1 MDAGE
6 SQPMRLVLISRRY
19 PPQIGGAERVMA
31 NMAEALARSGHLVTV
46 LSSQNDVEGIAASPD
61 NKPADQDHNPKLI
74 RLPYNGLRLIGTA
87 QYMWGLNRW
96 LNRYRPDLV
105 YVSMLKHD
113 AYVAVRAG
121 QKLGFPMILRP
132 EGAGLTGDLAW
143 QKRGRFGAVIGR
155 KTRQANGLV
164 ALSETIQRE
173 LLTDGYDPNRI
184 HLIANGV
191 PVPVEHWS
199 SDKANVTKQ
208 VVFVGRLAQEKGLD
222 TLLDAWPEAL
232 KSLPGMQLRLIGDG
246 PMRAALEQQ
255 AKHLGI
261 ANSVEFAGALSDAA
275 KQIRQASLFVLPSR
289 EEGLSIA
296 LLEAMAMGLPVVA
309 SDIPGNRI
317 LVKPGVT
324 GRLALPDQPLILS
337 EMIVQ
342 AFANQELTLR
352 MAQAGRALVQTNYSI
367 EAVAQRHLE
376 LFRRMID
383 ETPR

>member
-1 MDAGE
+1 
-6 SQPMRLVLISRRY
+6 
-19 PPQIGGAERVMA
+19 MA

-46 LSSQNDVEGIAASPD
+46 LSSQNDAEGIAASSD
-61 NKPADQDHNPKLI
+61 NEPADQDHNPKLI
-74 RLPYNGLRLIGTA
+74 RLPYNGLRMVGTA
-87 QYMWGLNRW
+87 QYMWGLNSW
-96 LNRYRPDLV
+96 LNRHRPDLV

-121 QKLGFPMILRP
+121 QKLGIPVVLRP

-164 ALSETIQRE
+164 ALSETIERE
-173 LLTDGYDPNRI
+173 LLEDGYDAQRI

-191 PVPVEHWS
+191 PVPAEPWS
-199 SDKANVTKQ
+199 NDKAMVARH

-222 TLLDAWPEAL
+222 TLLNSWPEVL
-232 KSLPGMQLRLIGDG
+232 KSFSGLQLRLIGDG
-246 PMRAALEQQ
+246 PMRTVLEQQ
-255 AKHLGI
+255 SDRLGI
-261 ANSVEFAGALSDAA
+261 TKSVQFAGALTDAA
-275 KQIRQASLFVLPSR
+275 EQIRKASLFVLPSR

-309 SDIPGNRI
+309 SNIPGNRI
-317 LVKPGVT
+317 LVKPGMT
-324 GRLALPDQPLILS
+324 GRLALPDQALMLS
-337 EMIVQ
+337 EMIIQ

-352 MAQAGRALVQTNYSI
+352 MAQAGRALVQTSYSI